1 VNPQDDKDIPAMMI
15 TRDPIITLRGVTRVY
30 RLEGEEVYALRGI
43 NMEIF
48 RGEYLSIMG
57 PSGSGKSTLFNM
69 IGGLDRPTSGQI
81 FLDGADIASLSERK
95 LAWLRSHEIGYIFQT
110 FNLIPTLSAVENVA
124 LPMVFG
130 GMPPAEANVR
140 AARTLERVG
149 LAHRLNHRPSELSGG
164 QQQRV
169 ACARALANDPAIL
182 LADEPTGNLD
192 LKTGAEVLSLL
203 KELQAE
209 KGTTIICAT
218 HDMKMLSASDRVVWI
233 RDGQV
238 DQIKSRAQLS
248 IEVGSLDGEEIV

>member
-1 VNPQDDKDIPAMMI
+1 MTTEDDDIPAMLV
-15 TRDPIITLRGVTRVY
+15 THDPIITLRNVTRTY
-30 RLEGEEVYALRGI
+30 RLEGEEVYALRGV
-43 NMEIF
+43 NLEIY

-69 IGGLDRPTSGQI
+69 IGGLDRPTSGEI

-130 GMPPAEANVR
+130 GMQPKEANER
-140 AARTLERVG
+140 AARTLDRVG
-149 LAHRLNHRPSELSGG
+149 LAHRMSHRPSELSGG

-192 LKTGAEVLSLL
+192 LKTGAEVLALL

-209 KGTTIICAT
+209 KGTTIVCAT
-218 HDMKMLSASDRVVWI
+218 HDMKMLAASDRVVWI

-248 IEVGSLDGEEIV
+248 IEIGSLDGEEIV

>member
-1 VNPQDDKDIPAMMI
+1 MTLDPDDKPAMLV
-15 TRDPIITLRGVTRVY
+15 TRDPIITLKGVTRVY
-30 RLEGEEVYALRGI
+30 RLENEEVYALRGI
-43 NMEIF
+43 DMEIY

-69 IGGLDRPTSGQI
+69 IGGLDRPTSGEI
-81 FLDGADIASLSERK
+81 FLEGANIASLSERK

-110 FNLIPTLSAVENVA
+110 FNLIPTLTAAENVA

-130 GMPPAEANVR
+130 GMPPDEAAER

-149 LAHRLNHRPSELSGG
+149 LSHRLSHRPSELSGG

-218 HDMKMLSASDRVVWI
+218 HDMKMLAASDRVVWI
-233 RDGQV
+233 RDGQI
-238 DQIKSRAQLS
+238 DQIKNRAQLS
-248 IEVGSLDGEEIV
+248 IEIGSLDGEEIA